1 MTELTLD
8 IYEISRCTHNYYA
21 RELRKIGVTMGQ
33 FPFVMRITENDGI
46 SQERLSAL
54 LMISK
59 STTAIIVKQLLELGY
74 VSREVDCADRRNF
87 RLHTTKEGLAL
98 IPKIRAIIERCHDRM
113 TADLSDIERDMLVRL
128 LNRVRRRTELELS
141 PGKTGVECG
150 DGGDEGNK

>member
-33 FPFVMRITENDGI
+33 FPFIMRIAENDGI

-59 STTAIIVKQLLELGY
+59 STTAMIVRQLLELGH
-74 VSREVDCADRRNF
+74 VSREVDEKDRRNF
-87 RLHTTKEGLAL
+87 RLHATASGLAL
-98 IPKIRAIIERCHDRM
+98 IPRIGGIIERCHEKI
-113 TADLSDIERDMLVRL
+113 TADLSDIERDVLVRL
-128 LNRVRRRTELELS
+128 LRRVRLRSELALL
-141 PGKTGVECG
+141 PGKTGME
-150 DGGDEGNK
+150 DGGDVEKNG